1 MREKERIYEK
11 ISKTSTDE
19 YHFDQYDL
27 LRKIKNSKRMK
38 LSNFLKDYCKKKT
51 SGIK

>member
-1 MREKERIYEK
+1 MWKRKRERIYEK

-27 LRKIKNSKRMK
+27 LRKIKYSKRME
-38 LSNFLKDYCKKKT
+38 LSN
-51 SGIK
+51 